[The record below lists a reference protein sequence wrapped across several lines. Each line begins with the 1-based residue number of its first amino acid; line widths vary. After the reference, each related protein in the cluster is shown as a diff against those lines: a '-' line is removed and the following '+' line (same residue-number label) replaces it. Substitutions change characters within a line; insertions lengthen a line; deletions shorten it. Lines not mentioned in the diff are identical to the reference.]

1 VDQRT
6 KSVLKY
12 LVKIGLSVLAIYLVS
27 RKIDF
32 TEVWELL
39 QTSNPLYL
47 LLTIVLFNL
56 SKLLSAFRLNRIL
69 RCIDIVLTETYN
81 LRLYYVGMFYN
92 LFLPGGVGGDGYKV
106 IHLKR
111 RSDQGSK
118 KIIAAVL
125 LDRVGGAAI
134 LLFLA
139 LVLALFIPET
149 YETSYY
155 LNYLSIL
162 AAALALPALFFMIK
176 LAFPSFK
183 AAFRPIVGWSLGVQL
198 AQLACAVCILFAL
211 GTHSGIL
218 IYLVLF
224 LLSSI
229 AAMLPISFGGFG
241 LRELL
246 FIYAA
251 DIFPISETTA
261 VALGLLFFTTTFI
274 SSLIGVFLK
283 LPDSGIKS
291 KTD

>member
-1 VDQRT
+1 MGQRT

-12 LVKIGLSVLAIYLVS
+12 LVKILLSLLAIFIVS

-32 TEVWELL
+32 TEVWSFLKK
-39 QTSNPLYL
+39 SNPFFIALA
-47 LLTIVLFNL
+47 VMLFNF
-56 SKLLSAFRLNRIL
+56 SKILSAFRLNRIF
-69 RCIDIVLTETYN
+69 RCIEILLSETYN

-111 RSDQGSK
+111 KSNQGSK
-118 KIIAAVL
+118 LLIAAVL

-139 LVLALFIPET
+139 LVLSLFIPQIYNTEF
-149 YETSYY
+149 Y
-155 LNYLSIL
+155 LEYSIAL
-162 AAALALPALFFMIK
+162 AALCALPALYVLIN

-183 AAFRPIVGWSLGVQL
+183 KAFSAIITWSFGVQM
-198 AQLACAVCILFAL
+198 AQLLCAISILYAF
-211 GTHSGIL
+211 GISDNYL

-241 LRELL
+241 LRELM
-246 FIYAA
+246 FIYASEL
-251 DIFPISETTA
+251 FPISETGS
-261 VALGLLFFTTTFI
+261 VALGLLFFTITFI

-283 LPDSGIKS
+283 LPDTGVKS
-291 KTD
+291 ISE

>member
-6 KSVLKY
+6 KSVFKY
-12 LVKIGLSVLAIYLVS
+12 LVKIGLSALAIYIVS
-27 RKIDF
+27 QKIDF
-32 TEVWELL
+32 TEVWSLL
-39 QTSNPLYL
+39 KVSNL
-47 LLTIVLFNL
+47 LFLILALVLFNF
-56 SKLLSAFRLNRIL
+56 SKILSAFRLNRIF
-69 RCIDIVLTETYN
+69 RCIDIILSEPYN

-106 IHLKR
+106 VHLKKKTNLKSR
-111 RSDQGSK
+111 
-118 KIIAAVL
+118 KIIASVL

-139 LVLALFIPET
+139 LLLAMFIPET
-149 YETSYY
+149 YETSFY
-155 LNYLSIL
+155 LDYLSIL
-162 AAALALPALFFMIK
+162 AAAMALPALFILIK
-176 LAFPSFK
+176 IAFPSFK

-198 AQLACAVCILFAL
+198 AQLTCAICILFAL
-211 GTHSGIL
+211 GTYSGLL

-261 VALGLLFFTTTFI
+261 VALGLLFFTITFI

-283 LPDSGIKS
+283 LPDIGVKS
-291 KTD
+291 NSD